1 MRSSSGKVGT
11 DRRMMRTK
19 REGAQE
25 LSMANLSDIESTN
38 ITLEVTLIKNI
49 LVLAACCLGPVICL
63 LNAT

>member
-1 MRSSSGKVGT
+1 
-11 DRRMMRTK
+11 MMRTK

-25 LSMANLSDIESTN
+25 LSMANLSDMESTN
-38 ITLEVTLIKNI
+38 ITLEVTLINNI